1 MVVFDSEFEEFVVE
15 FEAGSERDDGTAEG
29 TAAVVVGDVMSAMLF
44 SLEREERRRRRREEK
59 REEREE
65 SCACLF
71 WLFLFFLEKRGTVQ
85 RCRRYG
91 SSIATGSFLVQ

>member
-44 SLEREERRRRRREEK
+44 SLEREERRRRRREERREK
-59 REEREE
+59 REKSLVRVYFGC
-65 SCACLF
+65 SCFF
-71 WLFLFFLEKRGTVQ
+71 WRRGEP
-85 RCRRYG
+85 CRG
-91 SSIATGSFLVQ
+91 VDVMGAL